1 MRRIPDA
8 LPFLSPGRHRRR
20 RHGVCLME
28 FTSIIAGERFS
39 DHPRCTDPA
48 LAAVARAVNDYSSD
62 AARQPLAGL
71 ASDLSVACCTDA
83 SVGYAVA
90 RRCLLTALPHAHQPR
105 RRVLVVGLLGLDRAS
120 REESRGWRP
129 DFVDIDIDIDIDTE
143 LGLMPYA
150 RELEEASAF
159 LRAQRVTPRE
169 YLRRGLPLAIETAIA
184 TIAAEASR
192 SDDVLRALLEDCL
205 YDVRRAAA
213 VAQVPSAMCAG
224 SSDTSVSSPR

>member
-28 FTSIIAGERFS
+28 YTSIIAGERFS

-62 AARQPLAGL
+62 AARQPLAAL
-71 ASDLSVACCTDA
+71 ASDLSVAHESDP
-83 SVGYAVA
+83 SVGCAVA
-90 RRCLLTALPHAHQPR
+90 RRCLLTALPYAHQPR

-120 REESRGWRP
+120 RAESRGWRP
-129 DFVDIDIDIDIDTE
+129 DFADIDTE
-143 LGLMPYA
+143 LGLMPYDG
-150 RELEEASAF
+150 ELDEASAF

-169 YLRRGLPLAIETAIA
+169 YLRRGLPFAVETAIA
-184 TIAAEASR
+184 TIADEASDA
-192 SDDVLRALLEDCL
+192 DDVLRTLLEDCL
-205 YDVRRAAA
+205 YDVRRAATIT
-213 VAQVPSAMCAG
+213 QVPSAMCAG